1 MSKAVIRLG
10 DPTDHGGA
18 VVAVSAT
25 HHTVDGLPVA
35 RVGDR
40 CSCPRRGHNNCVIVE
55 GDSAYTV
62 DDIPVAFEGHRTSC
76 GARLKASAHKLA
88 KG

>member
-1 MSKAVIRLG
+1 MSNAGSRRG
-10 DPTDHGGA
+10 DPTDQGGA

-25 HHTVDGLPVA
+25 HHTVDCLPVA

-55 GDSAYTV
+55 GDPAYTV
-62 DDIPVAFEGHRTSC
+62 DGIPVAFEGHRTSC
-76 GARLKASAHKLA
+76 GARLKASAHKLT

>member
-62 DDIPVAFEGHRTSC
+62 DGIPVAFEGHRTSC

>member
-1 MSKAVIRLG
+1 MA
-10 DPTDHGGA
+10 A

-62 DDIPVAFEGHRTSC
+62 DGIPVAFEGHRTSC